1 MFHCEPPTTDLP
13 NYSSPQPPQGDS
25 DVFLFPLDPQKPPTT
40 SLSRQKCL
48 PGPTEVVQNEIA
60 SLAERLDQLLGKGER
75 EDRRM
80 IKTRLIATDVGDDHI
95 SDPCHTVSLPE

>member
-1 MFHCEPPTTDLP
+1 MFHCDPPTTDLP
-13 NYSSPQPPQGDS
+13 NYSSPQPLQS
-25 DVFLFPLDPQKPPTT
+25 NLDVFLFPLDPQITTPTPFR
-40 SLSRQKCL
+40 SQKCL

-80 IKTRLIATDVGDDHI
+80 IKTRLVAANICDDHI
-95 SDPCHTVSLPE
+95 ADPCHTVRASG